1 MILRR
6 VAAATTGLIYLQI
19 VVGATMRH
27 TGAGLA
33 IPDFPL
39 MFGQLI
45 PPHWDAKIAVHFAH
59 RVGAVVVSLAILA
72 TTGHV
77 FYHHRSRREL
87 RRPSL
92 LLLVLLAIQITLGA
106 LTVLSGKQFI
116 INSLHVVT
124 GASVLVTSLV
134 LTLRAHRARFAQ
146 APGLKDRTRPTPSMD
161 ERRTYVRAGPFGPA
175 KSRRRSRVS
184 TANAAVDR
192 RAVAGTRSRAADFVT
207 LTKPRLNLLV
217 LVTTLGGL
225 YLASPAGVPTAL
237 LVHTLLG
244 TALVAGGAAALN
256 QVWER
261 ETDRLMRRTS
271 TRPLPQGRLGI
282 NEGTWFGVLLSS
294 AGLIELTFGANAAA
308 AAVALVT
315 AASYVLVYTP
325 LKTRT
330 SLATLVGAVPGALPP
345 VIGWAAATGDITLPA
360 LVLFGIVFFWQMPHF
375 LAIAWMYRDD
385 YARAGIPLLPVL
397 EPDGRRTGQQALLYA
412 AALWPVSLLPA
423 LVGLADAPY
432 SIVATVLGLVFIAL
446 AALFA
451 RERSIA
457 QARRLFLFSITYL
470 PLLWGALVAD
480 RLWI

>member
-1 MILRR
+1 
-6 VAAATTGLIYLQI
+6 
-19 VVGATMRH
+19 
-27 TGAGLA
+27 
-33 IPDFPL
+33 
-39 MFGQLI
+39 
-45 PPHWDAKIAVHFAH
+45 
-59 RVGAVVVSLAILA
+59 
-72 TTGHV
+72 
-77 FYHHRSRREL
+77 
-87 RRPSL
+87 
-92 LLLVLLAIQITLGA
+92 
-106 LTVLSGKQFI
+106 
-116 INSLHVVT
+116 VT
-124 GASVLVTSLV
+124 
-134 LTLRAHRARFAQ
+134 
-146 APGLKDRTRPTPSMD
+146 
-161 ERRTYVRAGPFGPA
+161 
-175 KSRRRSRVS
+175 

-192 RAVAGTRSRAADFVT
+192 HPVAGTRSRTVDFVT

-225 YLASPAGVPTAL
+225 YLASPEGVATSL
-237 LVHTLLG
+237 LVHTLVG

-271 TRPLPQGRLGI
+271 VRPLPQGRLGV
-282 NEGTWFGVLLSS
+282 NEGTWFGVLLTSI
-294 AGLIELTFGANAAA
+294 GLVELTFGANATA
-308 AAVALVT
+308 AAVALGT
-315 AASYVLVYTP
+315 SASYVLAYTP

-345 VIGWAAATGDITLPA
+345 VIGWAAATGEITLPA
-360 LVLFGIVFFWQMPHF
+360 WVLFGIVFFWQMPHF

-432 SIVATVLGLVFIAL
+432 SIVATALGFVFIGL
-446 AALFA
+446 SALFA
-451 RERSIA
+451 RDRSMTS
-457 QARRLFLFSITYL
+457 ARRLFLFSITYL

>member
-1 MILRR
+1 M
-6 VAAATTGLIYLQI
+6 
-19 VVGATMRH
+19 
-27 TGAGLA
+27 
-33 IPDFPL
+33 
-39 MFGQLI
+39 
-45 PPHWDAKIAVHFAH
+45 
-59 RVGAVVVSLAILA
+59 
-72 TTGHV
+72 
-77 FYHHRSRREL
+77 
-87 RRPSL
+87 
-92 LLLVLLAIQITLGA
+92 
-106 LTVLSGKQFI
+106 
-116 INSLHVVT
+116 
-124 GASVLVTSLV
+124 
-134 LTLRAHRARFAQ
+134 
-146 APGLKDRTRPTPSMD
+146 
-161 ERRTYVRAGPFGPA
+161 
-175 KSRRRSRVS
+175 S

-192 RAVAGTRSRAADFVT
+192 HTVDTRSRAADFIT

-225 YLASPAGVPTAL
+225 YLASPDGVRTSL

-261 ETDRLMRRTS
+261 DTDRLMRRTS
-271 TRPLPQGRLGI
+271 MRPVPQGRLGV
-282 NEGTWFGVLLSS
+282 NEGTWFGVLLLS
-294 AGLIELTFGANAAA
+294 AGLVELTFGANAAA
-308 AAVALVT
+308 AAVALAT
-315 AASYVLVYTP
+315 SASYVLVYTP

-360 LVLFGIVFFWQMPHF
+360 LVLFAIVFFWQMPHF

-432 SIVATVLGLVFIAL
+432 SIIATALGLVLIAL
-446 AALFA
+446 AARFA
-451 RERSIA
+451 RERSMA
-457 QARRLFLFSITYL
+457 HARRLFLFSITYL